1 MTAYLQK
8 IFDEYRAKGYAILA
22 DNPPPFGQPVF
33 AARVVTRY
41 GMGGSIQ
48 GTRRLGVTAVRL
60 TTGQYWDITN
70 NEQVPYSVLEA
81 WKVDENHDFMGQKQ
95 VPANEGGRVQL

>member
-8 IFDEYRAKGYAILA
+8 IFDQYRAQGYAILA

-33 AARVVTRY
+33 AARVVTHY

-48 GTRRLGVTAVRL
+48 GTSRLGVTVVRL
-60 TTGQYWDITN
+60 TTGQYWDTTN
-70 NEQVPYSVLEA
+70 REQVPCSVLEA
-81 WKVDENHDFMGQKQ
+81 WKVAENRDFMGQIQ
-95 VPANEGGRVQL
+95 VQPNKYVAG